1 MDAHTGGLSMKLKTG
16 LKAGQT
22 GRNNTAT
29 LTVNI
34 AQNSGDN
41 GVAEAG

>member
-1 MDAHTGGLSMKLKTG
+1 MKLKAG
-16 LKAGQT
+16 LKAGQ
-22 GRNNTAT
+22 RNNTAT

-41 GVAEAG
+41 GMATAG